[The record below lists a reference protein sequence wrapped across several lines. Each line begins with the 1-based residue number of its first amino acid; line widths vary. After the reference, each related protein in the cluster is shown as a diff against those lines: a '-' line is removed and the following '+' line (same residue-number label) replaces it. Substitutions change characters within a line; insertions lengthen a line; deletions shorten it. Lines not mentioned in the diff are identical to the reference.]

1 MLKVART
8 GPGMA
13 VDKDGLGVV
22 RMSTP
27 AAPPSTPPTS
37 RHGRRE
43 AIVSWWMLPAVVL
56 STVAA
61 AVLGYAAMA
70 WLDVPDGDLL
80 ITAGIKG
87 WVAALIVLAVL
98 ASPLLVGVLYGVR
111 AVRDHAGPIGWGAL
125 AVSSVLVVVLVVL
138 PLLGLLAA

>member
-1 MLKVART
+1 
-8 GPGMA
+8 
-13 VDKDGLGVV
+13 
-22 RMSTP
+22 MSTP
-27 AAPPSTPPTS
+27 TAPPSTPRAS
-37 RHGRRE
+37 KQGRRE
-43 AIVSWWMLPAVVL
+43 AILSWWMLPAAVL

-70 WLDVPDGDLL
+70 WLDVPEGELL
-80 ITAGIKG
+80 MTAGIKG

-125 AVSSVLVVVLVVL
+125 AASSVLVVVLVAL
-138 PLLGLLAA
+138 PLLGMLAA